1 MVSKMTTSY
10 NVGFVDGM
18 KKAKEMMLRRD
29 VSPATIRWIT
39 ETIKQ
44 LQEEME

>member
-1 MVSKMTTSY
+1 MVSNMATSY
-10 NVGFVDGM
+10 DVGFVDGM

-29 VSPATIRWIT
+29 VHPATIRWIT
-39 ETIKQ
+39 DTIKQ

>member
-1 MVSKMTTSY
+1 MVSNMATSY
-10 NVGFVDGM
+10 DVGFVDGM

-29 VSPATIRWIT
+29 VNPATIRWIT
-39 ETIKQ
+39 DTIKQ